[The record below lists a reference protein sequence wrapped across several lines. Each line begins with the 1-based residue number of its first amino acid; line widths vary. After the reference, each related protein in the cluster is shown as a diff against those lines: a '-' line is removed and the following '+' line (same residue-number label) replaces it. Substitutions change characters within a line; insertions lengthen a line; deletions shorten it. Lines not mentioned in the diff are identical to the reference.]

1 MLGFRDPVADAIGL
15 LRPRTVI
22 GPSLR
27 AAGEWALR
35 FDTFP
40 HVRIGGLVSGRC
52 WLILDGHEPVLLREG
67 DTFMLGNPPPYVLAS
82 TPDASP
88 RPAERVWAS
97 AEDGFV
103 RIGPTSEEDLY
114 LCVGHIAF
122 DDQNAALLTD
132 LLPPLV
138 IVRMGDP
145 HGGRLAQLIDL
156 LATEVGVSAAGG
168 PLVQNHLAQ
177 ILLVHMLRAHAGR
190 TDRPTGWLGA
200 LNEDGIGAALRSV
213 HADLARSWSLKELA
227 EISHMSR
234 SAFAKAFK
242 NHVGMA
248 PLEYLIHWRMSLA
261 RDALARDTQSISE
274 LARATGYLSESAF
287 STAFRR
293 VVGSSPAQFRNRA
306 RQSAHSTANGNR
318 ARHPQPGRAAHA
330 GDEETST
337 APADSA
343 TRDADA
349 RACSVGV

>member
-1 MLGFRDPVADAIGL
+1 MADAIGL
-15 LRPRTVI
+15 LRPHTVI

-27 AAGEWALR
+27 ATGEWALR
-35 FDTFP
+35 FDTFL
-40 HVRIGGLVSGRC
+40 HVRIGGLVRGAC
-52 WLILDGHEPVLLREG
+52 WLMLDGHEPVPLREG

-82 TPDASP
+82 TPDARP
-88 RPAERVWAS
+88 LPAERVWAG

-103 RIGPTSEEDLY
+103 RIGPESEDDLY

-122 DDQNAALLTD
+122 DDRNAALLTD

-138 IVRMGDP
+138 IVHAGDP
-145 HGGRLAQLIDL
+145 HGGRLAQLIDH

-200 LNEDGIGAALRSV
+200 LNEDGIGAALRAV
-213 HADLARSWSLKELA
+213 HADLAHSWSLRELA

-234 SAFAKAFK
+234 SAFAQAFK
-242 NHVGMA
+242 SHVGIP
-248 PLEYLIHWRMSLA
+248 PLEYLIQWRMSLA
-261 RDALARDTQSISE
+261 RDALARDTLSISE

-293 VVGSSPAQFRNRA
+293 VVGSSPAQFRNRTRQPA
-306 RQSAHSTANGNR
+306 RSTAHGN
-318 ARHPQPGRAAHA
+318 PEGGPGPA
-330 GDEETST
+330 GPLS
-337 APADSA
+337 PA
-343 TRDADA
+343 TRTPA
-349 RACSVGV
+349 R